1 MVSAD
6 VIIVDVIVLHGGV
19 AHRAVGPVVVNAC
32 GRVLVRGAAVQAEPL
47 HPVPSPGKAA
57 GQGIVGVQDQLR
69 LRMEGRENGVIHPLR
84 MAVPGQLVP
93 VEIGDNKLRGMEILE
108 AVGSVPL
115 VAFQQ
120 QHIGLDPAAQ
130 RSVGQNQGGN
140 TLHLIGA
147 LGIIDDVPALRSQ
160 HRGDHLYSGGLA
172 VGAGDSDDVGRQRHP
187 FQNIRA
193 YLQGKLAGHGTA
205 LADEL
210 SHKAAQLAD
219 HNG

>member
-1 MVSAD
+1 MVHAG
-6 VIIVDVIVLHGGV
+6 GGV
-19 AHRAVGPVVVNAC
+19 RI
-32 GRVLVRGAAVQAEPL
+32 RGAVLQPKPL
-47 HPVPSPGKAA
+47 HLLMADGKAA
-57 GQGIVGVQDQLR
+57 GQRIIRVQNQLR
-69 LRMEGRENGVIHPLR
+69 IGVEGGKNGVKHALR
-84 MAVPGQLVP
+84 VAVPGELVP

-108 AVGSVPL
+108 AVGGIAL

-140 TLHLIGA
+140 ALHLIGA
-147 LGIIDDVPALRSQ
+147 LGIIDDVPALRPQ

>member
-1 MVSAD
+1 
-6 VIIVDVIVLHGGV
+6 
-19 AHRAVGPVVVNAC
+19 
-32 GRVLVRGAAVQAEPL
+32 
-47 HPVPSPGKAA
+47 
-57 GQGIVGVQDQLR
+57 
-69 LRMEGRENGVIHPLR
+69 
-84 MAVPGQLVP
+84 MAVPGELVP
-93 VEIGDNKLRGMEILE
+93 VEVGDDKLCGVKILE
-108 AVGSVPL
+108 AVGGIAL

-130 RSVGQNQGGN
+130 RGVGQNQGGN
-140 TLHLIGA
+140 ALHLIGA
-147 LGIIDDVPALRSQ
+147 LGIIDDVPALRPQ
-160 HRGDHLYSGGLA
+160 HRGDHLHSGGLA